1 MARAGRSDNSNSTYY
16 PIFHSRVETSPVF
29 QRIKNGPHPASGS
42 DAFLNEGDPAR
53 RDLYYAIRRFG
64 WRKPNSMVVVISD
77 RYDFVF
83 GLDYTGIAGA
93 AVNAMA
99 MAQALGVVVIPAMK
113 DVPAGHRP

>member
-1 MARAGRSDNSNSTYY
+1 
-16 PIFHSRVETSPVF
+16 
-29 QRIKNGPHPASGS
+29 
-42 DAFLNEGDPAR
+42 
-53 RDLYYAIRRFG
+53 
-64 WRKPNSMVVVISD
+64 MVVVISD